1 MNPDRRLLLAALPGL
16 ALLAAGC
23 PKAPRELS
31 RAARK
36 FLPQVRFDRVNIRE
50 INFDKADLDFIFAVE
65 NPAPLKVALAQFSYA
80 LSLEGKPLFEGKDPD
95 GLKLAAEAVS
105 RLPFPLTLRWGE
117 LAELLR
123 ETKGK
128 DQLGFGLRG
137 DLGFDTPVGLLQLPY
152 EARGEV
158 PALRRPRFRLEGLRL
173 AELKPTEDRARI
185 ALDLGVTNLG
195 GSVFSMKRF
204 DYKLHLAGDKVAGGL
219 VEALGAVAADTTQT
233 MTLPIDL
240 SLSGLGGA
248 VVEAFTRKGRLRAKI
263 KAGLQVGTPWGDVP
277 LEIEEA
283 EELDIKG

>member
-1 MNPDRRLLLAALPGL
+1 
-16 ALLAAGC
+16 
-23 PKAPRELS
+23 
-31 RAARK
+31 
-36 FLPQVRFDRVNIRE
+36 
-50 INFDKADLDFIFAVE
+50 
-65 NPAPLKVALAQFSYA
+65 
-80 LSLEGKPLFEGKDPD
+80 
-95 GLKLAAEAVS
+95 
-105 RLPFPLTLRWGE
+105 
-117 LAELLR
+117 
-123 ETKGK
+123 
-128 DQLGFGLRG
+128 
-137 DLGFDTPVGLLQLPY
+137 
-152 EARGEV
+152 V

>member
-1 MNPDRRLLLAALPGL
+1 MPRDSHDTPWTVIETQSLAPEAPLIAQLIAGAALG
-16 ALLAAGC
+16 
-23 PKAPRELS
+23 
-31 RAARK
+31 
-36 FLPQVRFDRVNIRE
+36 
-50 INFDKADLDFIFAVE
+50 
-65 NPAPLKVALAQFSYA
+65 
-80 LSLEGKPLFEGKDPD
+80 
-95 GLKLAAEAVS
+95 
-105 RLPFPLTLRWGE
+105 
-117 LAELLR
+117 
-123 ETKGK
+123 
-128 DQLGFGLRG
+128 
-137 DLGFDTPVGLLQLPY
+137 
-152 EARGEV
+152 
-158 PALRRPRFRLEGLRL
+158 
-173 AELKPTEDRARI
+173 TEDRARI